1 MGFLI
6 TKVLRLKI
14 YNNINSKI
22 IVLIN
27 IIQIKDNSFLVDQKP
42 LNGWKDLQ

>member
-1 MGFLI
+1 MEFLI
-6 TKVLRLKI
+6 TKVLRSN
-14 YNNINSKI
+14 NNISRI

-27 IIQIKDNSFLVDQKP
+27 TLKIKDNNFKADQKP